1 MYHPTWHTYP
11 EGDRPLVP
19 DPSTQVTIIS
29 ESQANLLLKN
39 DKMNKGDASG
49 EILNNTGTMEYHQAT
64 RQLAVNFR
72 SAAGRLD
79 WADWTG
85 QTGLDRLDWDRL
97 DGVAMV
103 VGVRHVWGLPWSYP
117 PLPLTVGTSCV

>member
-1 MYHPTWHTYP
+1 M
-11 EGDRPLVP
+11 
-19 DPSTQVTIIS
+19 TIIS

-72 SAAGRLD
+72 SDMSAHGR
-79 WADWTG
+79 T
-85 QTGLDRLDWDRL
+85 
-97 DGVAMV
+97 
-103 VGVRHVWGLPWSYP
+103 GVRGRGATPAAVNVPGTRISDAQNRVGLKLSHV
-117 PLPLTVGTSCV
+117 